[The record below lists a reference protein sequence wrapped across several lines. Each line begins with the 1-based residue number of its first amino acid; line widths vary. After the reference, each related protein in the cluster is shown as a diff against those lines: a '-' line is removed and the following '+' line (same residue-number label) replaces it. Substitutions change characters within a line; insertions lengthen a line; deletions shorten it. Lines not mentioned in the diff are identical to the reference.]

1 MTITNTANPTAPA
14 IMNPTNAPINASAAA
29 TTVNVMSKSDNTD
42 ALVSAFLTGRAV
54 IIISTKPINA
64 ITPANAANPTA
75 PFKILELKVPI
86 NASAAATTVNVM
98 SKSDNTDALVSA
110 FLTGRAVIIIST
122 KPINAITPANAANP
136 TAPFKILELKVPI
149 NASAAATTV
158 NVMSKT
164 ESANALVIA
173 FFTGRAVII
182 ISTKPINA
190 MTPANAA
197 NPTTPFKISELRE
210 PIPDNAAA
218 TTVNV
223 MSKTES
229 TNALVMAFFTG
240 RAVIIINT
248 KPINPNTTV
257 KATIAKAI
265 EVTCLRSIDFELLMI
280 YKAAD
285 KVSIS
290 RANDSAVLILEP
302 TSNVE
307 NCIRITLRTA
317 MTSSINIKGATL
329 TSLRFLV
336 ERITRA
342 NAPNTALS
350 AITAAYNLLVSSI
363 VESAY
368 TAAASNAIMTAMTIR
383 LFLQS

>member
-1 MTITNTANPTAPA
+1 
-14 IMNPTNAPINASAAA
+14 MNPANAPINASAAA

-75 PFKILELKVPI
+75 PIKILELKVPI
-86 NASAAATTVNVM
+86 NASAAATTVNV
-98 SKSDNTDALVSA
+98 
-110 FLTGRAVIIIST
+110 I
-122 KPINAITPANAANP
+122 
-136 TAPFKILELKVPI
+136 
-149 NASAAATTV
+149 
-158 NVMSKT
+158 SKT
-164 ESANALVIA
+164 ESANALVTA
-173 FFTGRAVII
+173 SFTGRAVI
-182 ISTKPINA
+182 
-190 MTPANAA
+190 
-197 NPTTPFKISELRE
+197 
-210 PIPDNAAA
+210 
-218 TTVNV
+218 
-223 MSKTES
+223 
-229 TNALVMAFFTG
+229 MA
-240 RAVIIINT
+240 NT

-290 RANDSAVLILEP
+290 RANDSTVLILEP

-307 NCIRITLRTA
+307 SFIRITLRTA
-317 MTSSINIKGATL
+317 MTSSINIKGATS
-329 TSLRFLV
+329 TSLKFLV
-336 ERITRA
+336 ESITRA

>member
-1 MTITNTANPTAPA
+1 MTN
-14 IMNPTNAPINASAAA
+14 
-29 TTVNVMSKSDNTD
+29 
-42 ALVSAFLTGRAV
+42 
-54 IIISTKPINA
+54 TKPINPM
-64 ITPANAANPTA
+64 TPANAANPTA
-75 PFKILELKVPI
+75 PFKISELKVPI
-86 NASAAATTVNVM
+86 NASAAATTVNVI
-98 SKSDNTDALVSA
+98 SKTESANALVMAS
-110 FLTGRAVIIIST
+110 FTGRAVIMTNT
-122 KPINAITPANAANP
+122 KPINPMTPANAANP
-136 TAPFKILELKVPI
+136 TAPFKISELKVPI

-158 NVMSKT
+158 NV
-164 ESANALVIA
+164 I
-173 FFTGRAVII
+173 
-182 ISTKPINA
+182 
-190 MTPANAA
+190 
-197 NPTTPFKISELRE
+197 
-210 PIPDNAAA
+210 
-218 TTVNV
+218 
-223 MSKTES
+223 SKTES

-248 KPINPNTTV
+248 KPINANTTV

-265 EVTCLRSIDFELLMI
+265 EATCLRSIDFELLMI

-290 RANDSAVLILEP
+290 KANDSAVLILEP

-317 MTSSINIKGATL
+317 MTSSINIKGVTL

>member
-1 MTITNTANPTAPA
+1 M
-14 IMNPTNAPINASAAA
+14 
-29 TTVNVMSKSDNTD
+29 
-42 ALVSAFLTGRAV
+42 
-54 IIISTKPINA
+54 
-64 ITPANAANPTA
+64 TPANAANPIA
-75 PFKILELKVPI
+75 LFKILELRLPI
-86 NASAAATTVNVM
+86 PDNTAATTVNVI
-98 SKSDNTDALVSA
+98 SK
-110 FLTGRAVIIIST
+110 I
-122 KPINAITPANAANP
+122 
-136 TAPFKILELKVPI
+136 
-149 NASAAATTV
+149 
-158 NVMSKT
+158 

-190 MTPANAA
+190 
-197 NPTTPFKISELRE
+197 
-210 PIPDNAAA
+210 
-218 TTVNV
+218 
-223 MSKTES
+223 
-229 TNALVMAFFTG
+229 
-240 RAVIIINT
+240 
-248 KPINPNTTV
+248 NTTV

-265 EVTCLRSIDFELLMI
+265 EATCLRSIDFELLMI

-317 MTSSINIKGATL
+317 MTSSINIKGVTL

>member
-1 MTITNTANPTAPA
+1 
-14 IMNPTNAPINASAAA
+14 
-29 TTVNVMSKSDNTD
+29 
-42 ALVSAFLTGRAV
+42 
-54 IIISTKPINA
+54 
-64 ITPANAANPTA
+64 
-75 PFKILELKVPI
+75 
-86 NASAAATTVNVM
+86 
-98 SKSDNTDALVSA
+98 
-110 FLTGRAVIIIST
+110 
-122 KPINAITPANAANP
+122 
-136 TAPFKILELKVPI
+136 
-149 NASAAATTV
+149 
-158 NVMSKT
+158 MSKT
-164 ESANALVIA
+164 ESTNALVIA

-190 MTPANAA
+190 
-197 NPTTPFKISELRE
+197 
-210 PIPDNAAA
+210 
-218 TTVNV
+218 
-223 MSKTES
+223 
-229 TNALVMAFFTG
+229 
-240 RAVIIINT
+240 
-248 KPINPNTTV
+248 NTTV

-265 EVTCLRSIDFELLMI
+265 EATCLRSIDFELLMT

-307 NCIRITLRTA
+307 NCIRITLRTD
-317 MTSSINIKGATL
+317 MTSSINIKGTTS
-329 TSLRFLV
+329 TSLKFLV

-350 AITAAYNLLVSSI
+350 AIVAAYNLLVSSI

>member
-1 MTITNTANPTAPA
+1 MTPANAANPSAPFK
-14 IMNPTNAPINASAAA
+14 ILELRVPINASAAA
-29 TTVNVMSKSDNTD
+29 TTVNVMSKTESANT
-42 ALVSAFLTGRAV
+42 LVMAFFTGRAV

-64 ITPANAANPTA
+64 ITPANAANPIA
-75 PFKILELKVPI
+75 PFKILEL
-86 NASAAATTVNVM
+86 
-98 SKSDNTDALVSA
+98 
-110 FLTGRAVIIIST
+110 R
-122 KPINAITPANAANP
+122 
-136 TAPFKILELKVPI
+136 VPI

-164 ESANALVIA
+164 ESAN
-173 FFTGRAVII
+173 T
-182 ISTKPINA
+182 
-190 MTPANAA
+190 
-197 NPTTPFKISELRE
+197 
-210 PIPDNAAA
+210 
-218 TTVNV
+218 
-223 MSKTES
+223 
-229 TNALVMAFFTG
+229 LVMAFFTG
-240 RAVIIINT
+240 RAVIIIST

-265 EVTCLRSIDFELLMI
+265 ELTCLRSIDFELLMI

-302 TSNVE
+302 ASNVE
-307 NCIRITLRTA
+307 NCIRITLRTDI
-317 MTSSINIKGATL
+317 TSSINIKGATL
-329 TSLRFLV
+329 TSLKFLV

-350 AITAAYNLLVSSI
+350 AIVAAYNLLVSSI

-368 TAAASNAIMTAMTIR
+368 TAPASNAIMTAMTIR

>member
-1 MTITNTANPTAPA
+1 
-14 IMNPTNAPINASAAA
+14 
-29 TTVNVMSKSDNTD
+29 
-42 ALVSAFLTGRAV
+42 
-54 IIISTKPINA
+54 
-64 ITPANAANPTA
+64 
-75 PFKILELKVPI
+75 
-86 NASAAATTVNVM
+86 
-98 SKSDNTDALVSA
+98 
-110 FLTGRAVIIIST
+110 
-122 KPINAITPANAANP
+122 
-136 TAPFKILELKVPI
+136 
-149 NASAAATTV
+149 
-158 NVMSKT
+158 
-164 ESANALVIA
+164 
-173 FFTGRAVII
+173 
-182 ISTKPINA
+182 
-190 MTPANAA
+190 
-197 NPTTPFKISELRE
+197 
-210 PIPDNAAA
+210 
-218 TTVNV
+218 
-223 MSKTES
+223 
-229 TNALVMAFFTG
+229 MAFFTG
-240 RAVIIINT
+240 RAVIMANT
-248 KPINPNTTV
+248 KPIPANTTV

-265 EVTCLRSIDFELLMI
+265 ELTCLRSIDFELLMI

-290 RANDSAVLILEP
+290 RANDSTVLILEP

-307 NCIRITLRTA
+307 SCIRITLRTA